1 MREAEEERVAVIQ
14 TGSDETVDK
23 VGGSVGGNGGRGG
36 LMFRRWK

>member
-23 VGGSVGGNGGRGG
+23 DGGSVGGKGGAEAIDIS
-36 LMFRRWK
+36 